1 MGSAASWPMRPPPMV
16 LSVDLIRRFGG
27 IWPGVARIVLLLTCE
42 TNIHTSCL
50 HLSSTPPQL
59 PTESGKV
66 VIVLAGRHAGKKAV
80 VVKTIEDGDDDKRF
94 SHCLVAGIAR
104 GPRKV
109 TRGMSKKKVE
119 KRSRTM
125 KPFVKYI
132 NVRHV
137 FPTRYVVD
145 MDLKKAVDEADLA
158 SAERKVDVKKGLKKI
173 FEDKYLNQ
181 KAVTSEKKAAGS
193 NYFFQKLRF

>member
-1 MGSAASWPMRPPPMV
+1 MAPILYFYETYPSHTITF
-16 LSVDLIRRFGG
+16 LSF
-27 IWPGVARIVLLLTCE
+27 LLL
-42 TNIHTSCL
+42 
-50 HLSSTPPQL
+50 
-59 PTESGKV
+59 TESGKV
-66 VIVLAGRHAGKKAV
+66 VIVLAGRFAGKKAV
-80 VVKTIEDGDDDKRF
+80 VVKTFDDGSDEKQF

-137 FPTRYVVD
+137 FPTRYTVD
-145 MDLKKAVDEADLA
+145 MDLKKSVDEADLLD
-158 SAERKVDVKKGLKKI
+158 ETKKVDVKKGLKKV
-173 FEDKYLNQ
+173 FEDRYLNQ

-193 NYFFQKLRF
+193 SYFFQKLRF

>member
-1 MGSAASWPMRPPPMV
+1 M
-16 LSVDLIRRFGG
+16 FF
-27 IWPGVARIVLLLTCE
+27 LL
-42 TNIHTSCL
+42 
-50 HLSSTPPQL
+50 
-59 PTESGKV
+59 TESGKV
-66 VIVLAGRHAGKKAV
+66 VIVLAGRFAGKKAV
-80 VVKTIEDGDDDKRF
+80 VVKTFDDGSDEKQF

-137 FPTRYVVD
+137 FPTRYTVD
-145 MDLKKAVDEADLA
+145 MDLKKSVDEADLLD
-158 SAERKVDVKKGLKKI
+158 ETKKVDVKNGLKKV
-173 FEDKYLNQ
+173 FEDRYLNQ

-193 NYFFQKLRF
+193 SYFFQKLRF

>member
-1 MGSAASWPMRPPPMV
+1 MA
-16 LSVDLIRRFGG
+16 I
-27 IWPGVARIVLLLTCE
+27 IK
-42 TNIHTSCL
+42 
-50 HLSSTPPQL
+50 
-59 PTESGKV
+59 SGKV
-66 VIVLAGRHAGKKAV
+66 VIILAGRMAGKKAV
-80 VVKTIEDGDDDKRF
+80 VIKNVEDGNSDDKRF

-137 FPTRYVVD
+137 FPTRYQVD
-145 MDLKKAVDEADLA
+145 MDLKKVVDEADLVGDK
-158 SAERKVDVKKGLKKI
+158 KVEVKKKLKKI
-173 FEDKYLNQ
+173 FEDRYLNQ
-181 KAVTSEKKAAGS
+181 KQVTSEKKAAGS
-193 NYFFQKLRF
+193 SYFFQRLRFWGINFDYIK